1 MGSYKYVTIAGVI
14 AALFW
19 MADSLIHVFL
29 TKDGVF
35 EVIPSNFNELLIRTF
50 IFILIIGFGIYVDY
64 STNKRNIG
72 LEEKKKI
79 YKDSSNEA
87 REILREFLRDIQ
99 YFESEAERIGGFD
112 GNTMQHLEGALKK
125 TKDRLDSIDD
135 VGDITAE
142 NK

>member
-14 AALFW
+14 TALFW

-35 EVIPSNFNELLIRTF
+35 EVIPSTFNELLIRTS
-50 IFILIIGFGIYVDY
+50 IAILIIGFGIYVDY
-64 STNKRNIG
+64 STNKRFMG
-72 LEEKKKI
+72 LDERKAI
-79 YKDSSNEA
+79 YKASANEA
-87 REILREFLRDIQ
+87 KKVLREFLHDVK
-99 YFESEAERIGGFD
+99 YFESEAENIGGFD
-112 GNTMQHLEGALKK
+112 SNTIQHLEDALKK
-125 TKDRLDSIDD
+125 TQDRLDSLDE